1 MLEPA
6 QSLLALFQNPLHLIA
21 KREDKRLDYDYFQS
35 ALEHA
40 EEPEKIKQL
49 REECLQAK
57 RNYEALN
64 AQLLEELPHFTSKAA
79 SLSTHLLKLLLQV
92 HYVSV

>member
-64 AQLLEELPHFTSKAA
+64 AQLLGGTA
-79 SLSTHLLKLLLQV
+79 SLHQQSCLSLHPPP
-92 HYVSV
+92 